1 MQLNNH
7 SLCSCIKKNRSL
19 KKCAI
24 FSKHVIYNKQYHI
37 TKASISSLLFVV
49 GNLIDIQVPYTDN
62 IDNYSKTIVN
72 IILLATKNYEFLGIE
87 ILDMIMIIII
97 IGYLEKKKQMKD

>member
-1 MQLNNH
+1 
-7 SLCSCIKKNRSL
+7 
-19 KKCAI
+19 
-24 FSKHVIYNKQYHI
+24 
-37 TKASISSLLFVV
+37 LLFVV